1 MVGSEPTRGF
11 EKDMKQ
17 EKDTEEGW
25 KSYKITEILK
35 EMRDNWETW
44 PSSVGKGIRN
54 GVSKEDNVEMED

>member
-1 MVGSEPTRGF
+1 MVGSELTRGF

-17 EKDTEEGW
+17 EKDTKEGW

-44 PSSVGKGIRN
+44 PISVWKGIRN
-54 GVSKEDNVEMED
+54 GVSKGDNVEMED